1 MTLVL
6 DQDHKRAFH
15 QRVLESIKKMCLMDD
30 NFMSVVLQHKECMEL
45 VLRIILDKN
54 DLTVIECKSQYEIH
68 NLKNRTVRL
77 DVFAVD
83 SDGRYYDIEIQRTDA
98 GASPKRARYNGSIMD
113 ANSLEKSE
121 DVDNL
126 PETYIIFITENDILG
141 ENRPLYTID
150 RVIKESGR
158 SFNDGLHIIY
168 VNSQIRDETALGK
181 LMRDFHNT
189 EPSTMNYDVLSEQS
203 GFYKNGKGVSN
214 MCKLWED
221 LLKEYAEEVVKEKSA
236 EAEAKGI
243 EETKKQTAITMLR
256 KKKYSFEEI
265 SDISG
270 LSIDEVNQLA
280 ERYPA

>member
-1 MTLVL
+1 M
-6 DQDHKRAFH
+6 DADYKKAFH
-15 QRVLESIKKMCLMDD
+15 QKVLESIEKMCLMDD
-30 NFMSVVLQHKECMEL
+30 NFMSVVLQHNECMEL

-54 DLTVIECKSQYEIH
+54 DLKVIECKSQYEIH

-83 SDGRYYDIEIQRTDA
+83 SEGRYYDIEIQRADA
-98 GASPKRARYNGSIMD
+98 GASPKRARYNGSIID

-121 DVDNL
+121 DVENL
-126 PETYIIFITENDILG
+126 PETYIIFITENDVLG
-141 ENRPLYTID
+141 ENRPIYTID

-158 SFNDGLHIIY
+158 PFNDGLHIIY
-168 VNSQIRDETALGK
+168 VNSQIQDETALGK

-221 LLKEYAEEVVKEKSA
+221 LAKEYAEEVAKEVAKEKNA
-236 EAEAKGI
+236 EAEEKVR
-243 EETKKQTAITMLR
+243 ETKKQTAITMLG

-270 LSIDEVNQLA
+270 LSVDEINKLA
-280 ERYPA
+280 ESYPA